1 MQKLLVFDLDGTLID
16 SSDDLA
22 HSVNLI
28 RHQLGLPTFKKEK
41 IRSFIGNG
49 IAKLVERSFAD
60 AKVDLSYILDRYR
73 EVYYENAV
81 NKTFLYP
88 DVFEGLKQL
97 TQSGFINTVLTNKP
111 GDVSR
116 KILDKLS
123 IIPFFHSVIGAEDG
137 YKLKPDTEGLKY
149 LISRFNIDNQS
160 CWMIGDHHTDLIAGN
175 DANVK
180 TGFVTYGFG
189 NMNHTKPTEQFA
201 SFSDLVEYFLH
212 T

>member
-22 HSVNLI
+22 NSVNLI
-28 RHQLGLPTFKKEK
+28 RHQLDLPTFNKEK

-60 AKVDLSYILDRYR
+60 AKVDLTNILDRYR

-81 NKTFLYP
+81 NKTYLYP
-88 DVFEGLKQL
+88 GVFEGLKQL
-97 TQSGFINTVLTNKP
+97 TQSGFINAVLTNKP

-123 IIPFFHSVIGAEDG
+123 VIPFFHSVIGAEDG
-137 YKLKPDTEGLKY
+137 YKLKPDTEGLRY
-149 LISRFNIDNQS
+149 LINRFKIDNQS
-160 CWMIGDHHTDLIAGN
+160 CWMIGDHYTDLIAGN

-189 NMNHTKPTEQFA
+189 NINHTKPTEQFA

-212 T
+212 K